1 MIKDFGSFATTG
13 DYWCD
18 AARGAKVRA
27 DQEVDLGLTI
37 TIGEKNYKVIFTKS
51 NLTKDGLA
59 EKL

>member
-13 DYWCD
+13 DYWYD
-18 AARGAKVRA
+18 AARGDKVRA

-37 TIGEKNYKVIFTKS
+37 TIGTKNYKVIFTNA
-51 NLTKDGLA
+51 NLIAIGLA